1 MTGFSYSKRERENIY
16 KDIVSW
22 NGTKKQLIVAVE
34 KMSELCV
41 EICKYINEDFNP
53 DILSDIAEK
62 TAAVVIM
69 IEQIQLILK
78 LEAEIIKYMNF
89 KLDRMLVNMD
99 DTSYL
104 YLKDGDD

>member
-69 IEQIQLILK
+69 IEQSLSLTGCFCLWMIPLIF
-78 LEAEIIKYMNF
+78 I
-89 KLDRMLVNMD
+89 
-99 DTSYL
+99 
-104 YLKDGDD
+104 